1 MKRLLWIGSL
11 SYFLIGLAHVVVG
24 SLLPVLLEHYGRTY
38 TDGGSLIFAQFSGF
52 LAGVLLSPWL
62 ARTFGKR
69 RSLVFAL
76 LLLCAAEVLY
86 SLLPPWGWL
95 YALGAV
101 AGFGF
106 GMVEALIGTIVIGG
120 ITQGTGA
127 AMSRLEIFFGI
138 GALAMPAIASQFIAL
153 GWWRLAFPIISLFA
167 AVATIAWLRGS
178 FGTLD
183 ALLDEQEHRGDY
195 HKRSTNSLESP
206 TVKASISSPIGNWKL
221 LALFIVFFF
230 IYVGTEMS
238 LANFLPSMF
247 IERLGLTQ
255 AEAAL
260 SVTCFWLAMAFGR
273 LFTGYIADR
282 YGYGVFVA
290 LSSLA
295 ATLLLCVFPLIQGT
309 AGAFVLIVLLGL
321 GMSGIFSIALVFASK
336 MMPGT
341 EESTTSLLIGAGGVG
356 GALLP
361 LWLGNSMDHGGAV
374 ASAWLLAGFAC
385 ILCLLGGILY
395 ALYVRKKRLQTAS
408 S

>member
-1 MKRLLWIGSL
+1 MKRLLWTGSL

-24 SLLPVLLEHYGRTY
+24 SLLPVLLDHYGRNY
-38 TDGGSLIFAQFSGF
+38 TEGGSLIFAQFSGF

-62 ARTFGKR
+62 ARNFGKR
-69 RSLVFAL
+69 RTLVFAL
-76 LLLCAAEVLY
+76 LLLCVAEGLY

-95 YALGAV
+95 YAVGAA

-106 GMVEALIGTIVIGG
+106 GMVETLIGTIVISG
-120 ITQGTGA
+120 ITHGTGA
-127 AMSRLEIFFGI
+127 AMSRLEVFFGI
-138 GALAMPAIASQFIAL
+138 GALAMPAIASQFIAF

-167 AVATIAWLRGS
+167 AITVIAWLRGS

-183 ALLDEQEHRGDY
+183 TVLGEREHRGNNQP
-195 HKRSTNSLESP
+195 HSSNSPKVKSS
-206 TVKASISSPIGNWKL
+206 KASSIGNWKL
-221 LALFIVFFF
+221 LVLFIVFFF

-255 AEAAL
+255 VEAAF
-260 SVTCFWLAMAFGR
+260 SVTCFWLAMATGR
-273 LFTGYIADR
+273 LFTGNIADR

-290 LSSLA
+290 LSSLV
-295 ATLLLCVFPLIQGT
+295 ATVLLCVFPLIKDT
-309 AGAFVLIVLLGL
+309 AVAFVIIALLGL

-361 LWLGNSMDHGGAV
+361 LWLGNSMDRGGAV

-395 ALYVRKKRLQTAS
+395 TLYVRKKRLQTAS

>member
-24 SLLPVLLEHYGRTY
+24 SLLPVLLEHYGRNY
-38 TDGGSLIFAQFSGF
+38 TEGGSLIFAQFSGF

-62 ARTFGKR
+62 ARNFGKR

-95 YALGAV
+95 YAVGAA

-106 GMVEALIGTIVIGG
+106 GMVEALIGTIVISG

-127 AMSRLEIFFGI
+127 AMSRLEVFFGI

-153 GWWRLAFPIISLFA
+153 GWWRLAFPMISMFA
-167 AVATIAWLRGS
+167 AIAVVAWLRGS
-178 FGTLD
+178 FGKLD
-183 ALLDEQEHRGDY
+183 TVLDEQEQRGNN
-195 HKRSTNSLESP
+195 HMSSSSNSP
-206 TVKASISSPIGNWKL
+206 KMKASKASPIGNWRL

-260 SVTCFWLAMAFGR
+260 SVTCYWLAMATGR
-273 LFTGYIADR
+273 LFTGSIADR

-295 ATLLLCVFPLIQGT
+295 ATVLMCVFPLIKGT
-309 AGAFVLIVLLGL
+309 AAAIVLIALLGL

-341 EESTTSLLIGAGGVG
+341 EKSTTSLLIGAGGVG

-361 LWLGNSMDHGGAV
+361 LWLGNSMDRGGAV
-374 ASAWLLAGFAC
+374 ASAWLLAGLAC

>member
-1 MKRLLWIGSL
+1 MKRLLWMGSL

-24 SLLPVLLEHYGRTY
+24 SLLPVLLDHYGRNY
-38 TDGGSLIFAQFSGF
+38 TEGGSLIFAQFSGF

-62 ARTFGKR
+62 ARNFGKR

-76 LLLCAAEVLY
+76 LLLCTAEMLY

-95 YALGAV
+95 YAIGAA

-106 GMVEALIGTIVIGG
+106 GMVEALIGTIVISG

-127 AMSRLEIFFGI
+127 AMSRLEVFFGI
-138 GALAMPAIASQFIAL
+138 GALAMPAIAGQLIAL
-153 GWWRLAFPIISLFA
+153 GWWRLAFPIISIFA
-167 AVATIAWLRGS
+167 AIAVVAWLRGS

-183 ALLDEQEHRGDY
+183 TVLDEQEHRGNN
-195 HKRSTNSLESP
+195 HPHSSNSP
-206 TVKASISSPIGNWKL
+206 KVKASNASPIGNWRL
-221 LALFIVFFF
+221 LALFVVFFF

-295 ATLLLCVFPLIQGT
+295 ATLLLCVFPLIKGT
-309 AGAFVLIVLLGL
+309 AGAFVLIALLGL

-361 LWLGNSMDHGGAV
+361 LWLGTSMDRGGAV

-395 ALYVRKKRLQTAS
+395 ALHVRKKRLQTAS

>member
-24 SLLPVLLEHYGRTY
+24 SLLPVLLEHYGRSY

-62 ARTFGKR
+62 ARNFGKR

-86 SLLPPWGWL
+86 SILPPWGWL
-95 YALGAV
+95 YVVGAV

-106 GMVEALIGTIVIGG
+106 GMVETVIGTIVIGG

-127 AMSRLEIFFGI
+127 AMSRLEVFFGI

-183 ALLDEQEHRGDY
+183 ALLDEQEHRSDN
-195 HKRSTNSLESP
+195 HNSTNSLNSP
-206 TVKASISSPIGNWKL
+206 MEKASKSSPIGNWKL

-295 ATLLLCVFPLIQGT
+295 AALLLCVFPLIQGT

-361 LWLGNSMDHGGAV
+361 LWLGNSMDRGGAV

-395 ALYVRKKRLQTAS
+395 ARYVRKKRLQAVS

>member
-24 SLLPVLLEHYGRTY
+24 SLLPVLLDHYGRNY
-38 TDGGSLIFAQFSGF
+38 TEGGSLIFAQFSGF

-62 ARTFGKR
+62 ARNFGKR

-76 LLLCAAEVLY
+76 LLLCTAEVLY

-95 YALGAV
+95 YAVGAA

-106 GMVEALIGTIVIGG
+106 GMVEALIGTLVISG
-120 ITQGTGA
+120 IPQGTGA
-127 AMSRLEIFFGI
+127 AMSRLEVFFGI
-138 GALAMPAIASQFIAL
+138 GALAMPAIAGQFIAL
-153 GWWRLAFPIISLFA
+153 GWWRLAFPIISMFA
-167 AVATIAWLRGS
+167 AIAVVAWLRGS

-183 ALLDEQEHRGDY
+183 TVLDEQEHRGNN
-195 HKRSTNSLESP
+195 HPHSSNSP
-206 TVKASISSPIGNWKL
+206 KVKASKASPIGNWRL
-221 LALFIVFFF
+221 LALFVVFFF

-282 YGYGVFVA
+282 YGYG
-290 LSSLA
+290 
-295 ATLLLCVFPLIQGT
+295 
-309 AGAFVLIVLLGL
+309 
-321 GMSGIFSIALVFASK
+321 
-336 MMPGT
+336 
-341 EESTTSLLIGAGGVG
+341 
-356 GALLP
+356 
-361 LWLGNSMDHGGAV
+361 
-374 ASAWLLAGFAC
+374 
-385 ILCLLGGILY
+385 
-395 ALYVRKKRLQTAS
+395 
-408 S
+408 

>member
-24 SLLPVLLEHYGRTY
+24 SLLPVLLDHYGRNY
-38 TDGGSLIFAQFSGF
+38 TEGGSLIFAQFSGF

-62 ARTFGKR
+62 GRNFGKR

-76 LLLCAAEVLY
+76 LLLCTAEVLY

-95 YALGAV
+95 YAVGAA

-106 GMVEALIGTIVIGG
+106 GMVEALIGTLVISG
-120 ITQGTGA
+120 IPQGTGA
-127 AMSRLEIFFGI
+127 AMSRLEVFFGI
-138 GALAMPAIASQFIAL
+138 GALAMPAIAGQFIAL
-153 GWWRLAFPIISLFA
+153 GWWRLAFPIISMFA
-167 AVATIAWLRGS
+167 AIAVVAWLRGS

-183 ALLDEQEHRGDY
+183 TVLDEQEHRGNN
-195 HKRSTNSLESP
+195 HPHSSNSP
-206 TVKASISSPIGNWKL
+206 KVKASKASPIGNWRL
-221 LALFIVFFF
+221 LALFVVFFF

-309 AGAFVLIVLLGL
+309 AGAFALIVLLGL

-361 LWLGNSMDHGGAV
+361 LWLGNSMDRGGAV

-395 ALYVRKKRLQTAS
+395 ALHVRKKRLQTAS

>member
-1 MKRLLWIGSL
+1 MKRMLWIGCL

-24 SLLPVLLEHYGRTY
+24 SLLPVLLEHYGRSY

-62 ARTFGKR
+62 ARNFGKR
-69 RSLVFAL
+69 RSLVLAL

-95 YALGAV
+95 YAVGAA

-106 GMVEALIGTIVIGG
+106 GMVETLIGTIIISG

-127 AMSRLEIFFGI
+127 AMSRLEVFFGL

-153 GWWRLAFPIISLFA
+153 GWWRLAFPIISMFA
-167 AVATIAWLRGS
+167 AVTVIAWLRGS

-183 ALLDEQEHRGDY
+183 AVLDEQEHRDN
-195 HKRSTNSLESP
+195 STNSFKSP
-206 TVKASISSPIGNWKL
+206 TEKASKGSPIGNWKL

-295 ATLLLCVFPLIQGT
+295 STILLCVFPMVKGT
-309 AGAFVLIVLLGL
+309 VVTFVLIALLGL

-361 LWLGNSMDHGGAV
+361 LWLGNSMDRGGAV
-374 ASAWLLAGFAC
+374 SSAWLLAGFAC
-385 ILCLLGGILY
+385 ILCLLGCILY
-395 ALYVRKKRLQTAS
+395 TLYMRKKRLQTAS

>member
-24 SLLPVLLEHYGRTY
+24 SLLPVLLDHYGRNY
-38 TDGGSLIFAQFSGF
+38 TEGGSLIFAQFSGF

-62 ARTFGKR
+62 ARNFGKR

-76 LLLCAAEVLY
+76 LLLCTAEVLY

-95 YALGAV
+95 YAVGAA

-106 GMVEALIGTIVIGG
+106 GMVEALIGTLVISG
-120 ITQGTGA
+120 IPQGTGA
-127 AMSRLEIFFGI
+127 AMSRLEVFFGI
-138 GALAMPAIASQFIAL
+138 GALAMPAIAGQFIAL
-153 GWWRLAFPIISLFA
+153 GWWRLAFPIISMFA
-167 AVATIAWLRGS
+167 AIAVVAWLRGS

-183 ALLDEQEHRGDY
+183 TVLDEQEHRGNN
-195 HKRSTNSLESP
+195 HPHSSNSP
-206 TVKASISSPIGNWKL
+206 KVKASKASPIGNWRL
-221 LALFIVFFF
+221 LALFVVFFF

-282 YGYGVFVA
+282 YGYGIFVA

-295 ATLLLCVFPLIQGT
+295 ATLLLCVFPLIKGT
-309 AGAFVLIVLLGL
+309 AGAFALIALLGL

-361 LWLGNSMDHGGAV
+361 LWLGNSMDRGGAV

-395 ALYVRKKRLQTAS
+395 ALHVRKKRLQTAS
-408 S
+408 P